1 MMNRVGVV
9 RARPNKRYRGTA
21 RLSVLLA
28 VSAVLFSACSTA
40 PAPGVRIEPPA
51 QVGKPPASTPSTRPG
66 GYYQDDGP
74 GKNPPPNL
82 GAIPDA
88 EPRPE
93 PLNKFANR
101 PYTVLGHSY
110 TPDVS
115 GEPYKAQGIAS
126 WYGRKFHNQRTSSGE
141 IYDMYAMSAAHP
153 TLPIPSYARVT
164 NVKTGKSVIVRI
176 NDRGPFHSG
185 RIIDLSYAAAY
196 KLGIAQAG
204 SGEVEVESIDAAH
217 EAPATASIA
226 AKEEKPEEPVRVA
239 SDEGYWLQLGAFNIQ
254 ANAEQLLTKLK
265 TQLGSLADLLRI
277 QAVDGLYRLRAGPF
291 NSTEEANDAA
301 VQLKRVADIQ
311 PVLLR

>member
-1 MMNRVGVV
+1 MKMTGIR
-9 RARPNKRYRGTA
+9 RGLFA
-21 RLSVLLA
+21 VLLA
-28 VSAVLFSACSTA
+28 TLAACSTA
-40 PAPGVRIEPPA
+40 PAPSVRIESPAKAEPP
-51 QVGKPPASTPSTRPG
+51 QASAPSTRPG

-93 PLNKFANR
+93 SLNKFANR
-101 PYTVLGHSY
+101 PYTVLGQTY

-115 GEPYKAQGIAS
+115 GKPYKAQGIAS
-126 WYGRKFHNQRTSSGE
+126 WYGRKFHNQRTASGE
-141 IYDMYAMSAAHP
+141 IYNMYGMTAAHP

-204 SGEVEVESIDAAH
+204 SGRVEVQSIDATHDSSPNADVAA
-217 EAPATASIA
+217 EEKPATATA
-226 AKEEKPEEPVRVA
+226 TNDA
-239 SDEGYWLQLGAFNIQ
+239 SYWLQLGAFSIQ

-265 TQLGSLADLLRI
+265 IEVSALADRLRI
-277 QAVDGLYRLRAGPF
+277 QTVDGLYRLRAGPF

-301 VQLKRVADIQ
+301 AQLKRVADIQ

>member
-1 MMNRVGVV
+1 MKMTGIG
-9 RARPNKRYRGTA
+9 RGLFA
-21 RLSVLLA
+21 VLLA
-28 VSAVLFSACSTA
+28 TLAACSTA
-40 PAPGVRIEPPA
+40 PTPSVRVESPAKVEPP
-51 QVGKPPASTPSTRPG
+51 PTPSTSSG

-101 PYTVLGHSY
+101 PYTVLGQTYS
-110 TPDVS
+110 PDVS
-115 GEPYKAQGIAS
+115 GKPYKAQGIAS
-126 WYGRKFHNQRTSSGE
+126 WYGRKFHKQRTASGE
-141 IYDMYAMSAAHP
+141 IYDMYWMTAAHP

-176 NDRGPFHSG
+176 NDRGPFLSG

-204 SGEVEVESIDAAH
+204 SGRVEVQSIDATHDSSPNTDVVA
-217 EAPATASIA
+217 
-226 AKEEKPEEPVRVA
+226 EEKPA
-239 SDEGYWLQLGAFNIQ
+239 SATATNDASYWLQLGAFSIQ

-265 TQLGSLADLLRI
+265 TEVSALADRLRI
-277 QAVDGLYRLRAGPF
+277 QTVDGLYRLRAGPF

-301 VQLKRVADIQ
+301 AQLKRVADIQ